1 MRHNTM
7 KWLGSL
13 LLLVVLAA
21 GCGAMR
27 QSAAERKAEGARVAT
42 AVRQMLD
49 GRHYTIHVDFMNPT
63 RGAGRNVGGEGY
75 SLTVNGDKVNSHLP
89 YVGVSTSVPY
99 GGGKVL
105 TFEDDIDEYKELQ
118 AASDRRVFV
127 FTTDND
133 EDVITFELTVFD
145 NGQAD
150 ILVRSRNREQISFRG
165 ELDTEADK

>member
-1 MRHNTM
+1 M
-7 KWLGSL
+7 
-13 LLLVVLAA
+13 
-21 GCGAMR
+21 
-27 QSAAERKAEGARVAT
+27 
-42 AVRQMLD
+42 
-49 GRHYTIHVDFMNPT
+49 
-63 RGAGRNVGGEGY
+63 
-75 SLTVNGDKVNSHLP
+75 
-89 YVGVSTSVPY
+89 
-99 GGGKVL
+99 L

-165 ELDTEADK
+165 ELDTEADE